1 MTDRTEQNP
10 APAPDAALAP
20 DADLRLRRFRPVQLR
35 RAADEVVAVLVDAVR
50 GGLYAVGEQL
60 PRERDLAAQLG
71 VSRTVLRQAI
81 YALEQAG
88 VVSVRRGNQGG
99 ITVESVANVPS
110 VLTQLHSHTQ
120 TTVRTL
126 LEMRRPVELQAAL
139 LAGERGLPADWV
151 RLEQLAGA
159 LEQRAGDS
167 DEFLAADVQFHF
179 TIAQMAANEP
189 LLTCVRT
196 FFDAWLAIRVAQFP
210 VGHVDFDEA
219 IRNQY
224 DTLEALKSRDRDWIV
239 RSMDVHLGALEEI
252 YLGHRLT
259 FP

>member
-1 MTDRTEQNP
+1 MDPTIPTATSDPGLEP
-10 APAPDAALAP
+10 AD
-20 DADLRLRRFRPVQLR
+20 DERLRRFRPVQLR

-50 GGLYAVGEQL
+50 GGLYSVGEQL

-88 VVSVRRGNQGG
+88 VVSVKRGNQGG
-99 ITVESVANVPS
+99 ITVESVANVPH
-110 VLTQLHSHTQ
+110 VLSELHSHTQ

-139 LAGERGLPADWV
+139 LAGERGVPADWV
-151 RLEQLAGA
+151 RLDQLVRA
-159 LEQRAGDS
+159 LQEHVGDS

-189 LLTCVRT
+189 LLSCMRT
-196 FFDAWLAIRVAQFP
+196 FFNEWLAIRTAQFP
-210 VGHVDFDEA
+210 VGHVDFDAA
-219 IRNQY
+219 IRNQR
-224 DTLEALKSRDRDWIV
+224 DMLEALKSRERAWIV
-239 RSMDVHLGALEEI
+239 RSMDEHLGALEEI
-252 YLGHRLT
+252 YLGHRLS

>member
-1 MTDRTEQNP
+1 MNSDDLSTPDQDP
-10 APAPDAALAP
+10 AAGAPDDP
-20 DADLRLRRFRPVQLR
+20 RLRRFRPVQLR
-35 RAADEVVAVLVDAVR
+35 RAADEVVAVLVDAIR
-50 GGLYAVGEQL
+50 GGLYEVGDQL

-81 YALEQAG
+81 YALDQAG

-99 ITVESVANVPS
+99 ITVASIANVPA
-110 VLTQLHSHTQ
+110 VLNTLHSHTQ
-120 TTVRTL
+120 ATVRTL

-151 RLEQLAGA
+151 RLEQLVSA
-159 LEQRAGDS
+159 LEERAGDS

-179 TIAQMAANEP
+179 TIAQMAENEP
-189 LLTCVRT
+189 LLSCVRT
-196 FFDAWLAIRVAQFP
+196 FFDAWLAIRAAQFP
-210 VGHVDFDEA
+210 IGHVDFGEA
-219 IRNQY
+219 IVNQR
-224 DTLEALKSRDRDWIV
+224 DTLEALKSRDRAWIV

-252 YLGHRLT
+252 YLGQRLT